1 MTSLLDDAKR
11 MLALQYGDIPRLQHI
26 IETLE
31 KNKMLYV
38 SDRKYLHKLTKDV
51 PEKSQTSTVKYY
63 TEKIK
68 ESQGRAQSWEILKL
82 LMSAKCSDSVN
93 NSNDKN
99 ENVKLANK
107 FNTHFANVA
116 NSRTYDDNVTNMAP
130 VKEANCNPNP
140 LELSLVTEM
149 DVLKEIYALKNK
161 KSAGIDGI
169 SSYIL
174 KLCAFETVKGITYII
189 NRSIFEGKVPTRWK
203 IAKITPLFK
212 KGDKDNPD
220 HYRPISLLPCVSKL
234 LERVIQRQL
243 IRYLLNNN
251 ILSKCQSGFRSKH
264 STSSALIKV
273 TDEWLMSLDSGMYS
287 GSVFIDLQKAFDLVD
302 LDILL
307 EKMVSI
313 LGIKG
318 KSLTW
323 FSSYLFGRHILTSIN
338 NTLSSELPMT
348 HGVPQGSILG
358 PTLFLLFINDMPN
371 CLKKCSVHLYA
382 DDTVIYY
389 SDKDPNVIET
399 ILNAELQQL
408 QNWMCRNKLKI
419 NCTKTVS
426 MLMGTKRMLR
436 KHNTLNLKINNNEI
450 SQVECF
456 KYLGVYIDSKLK
468 WDVHIDELCK
478 KVGKMISFLGR
489 VSGYVNESCL
499 KLLYNSV
506 IMPHF
511 DYGDVIWHSAS
522 KTHLDTLQKL
532 QNRAGRII
540 LKVKSS
546 EHKSINEIHD
556 ILNWDG
562 LRDRNAKH
570 TYSLML

>member
-1 MTSLLDDAKR
+1 MFAVNKSRLDDSIQDAEVKIDNYKLIR
-11 MLALQYGDIPRLQHI
+11 KDRNRYGGGVATYVHNDIKCNQVSHPSFDKLEAVLLLIDMKKSTPLLFVNWYRSPNCNTDVISMYEDMLTFIEGYSAPRPVIIMGDINLNILQEPLSADCKKYYQINNIHGLHQINTCEYTRVSQESRSLIDHI
-26 IETLE
+26 VCSHPDNVNSWGVHDVGFSDHSLSYISWKTNNINDTNNVKFITFRKSKGVDIEAFKMDMGSQNWSSIESLSSIDEAVCKWEEILTSVVDKHMPIRTKRVKKKQSPWLNE
-31 KNKMLYV
+31 TIFNLMKKRDKIKKKAKVSHTNDDWKEYRKTRNKV
-38 SDRKYLHKLTKDV
+38 TFEIKKAK
-51 PEKSQTSTVKYY
+51 KKYY

-82 LMSAKCSDSVN
+82 LMPAKCSDSVN

-116 NSRTYDDNVTNMAP
+116 NSRTYDDNITNMAP

-203 IAKITPLFK
+203 IVKITPLFK

-302 LDILL
+302 LDIL
-307 EKMVSI
+307 
-313 LGIKG
+313 
-318 KSLTW
+318 
-323 FSSYLFGRHILTSIN
+323 
-338 NTLSSELPMT
+338 
-348 HGVPQGSILG
+348 
-358 PTLFLLFINDMPN
+358 
-371 CLKKCSVHLYA
+371 
-382 DDTVIYY
+382 
-389 SDKDPNVIET
+389 
-399 ILNAELQQL
+399 
-408 QNWMCRNKLKI
+408 
-419 NCTKTVS
+419 
-426 MLMGTKRMLR
+426 
-436 KHNTLNLKINNNEI
+436 
-450 SQVECF
+450 
-456 KYLGVYIDSKLK
+456 
-468 WDVHIDELCK
+468 
-478 KVGKMISFLGR
+478 
-489 VSGYVNESCL
+489 
-499 KLLYNSV
+499 
-506 IMPHF
+506 
-511 DYGDVIWHSAS
+511 
-522 KTHLDTLQKL
+522 
-532 QNRAGRII
+532 
-540 LKVKSS
+540 
-546 EHKSINEIHD
+546 
-556 ILNWDG
+556 
-562 LRDRNAKH
+562 
-570 TYSLML
+570 